1 MRVIVVQGHNGLHR
15 AITHILT
22 SRNAFFNFFG
32 NAYFCAVRGVRAVRR
47 SKHLKNTGLLP
58 KFRTALCGILVSPCA
73 ATTSGMFSFSPTT
86 GVKVFTLMEA

>member
-32 NAYFCAVRGVRAVRR
+32 NAYFCAVRGVRAVR
-47 SKHLKNTGLLP
+47 KPIHLKSWGT
-58 KFRTALCGILVSPCA
+58 KIYTALCGILVSPCA
-73 ATTSGMFSFSPTT
+73 ATTSGMFSFSSTT
-86 GVKVFTLMEA
+86 GAKAFSLMEA

>member
-22 SRNAFFNFFG
+22 SRNVFFNFFG
-32 NAYFCAVRGVRAVRR
+32 NAYFCAVRGVRAVR
-47 SKHLKNTGLLP
+47 KPIHLKRWGT
-58 KFRTALCGILVSPCA
+58 KIYTALCGILVSPCA